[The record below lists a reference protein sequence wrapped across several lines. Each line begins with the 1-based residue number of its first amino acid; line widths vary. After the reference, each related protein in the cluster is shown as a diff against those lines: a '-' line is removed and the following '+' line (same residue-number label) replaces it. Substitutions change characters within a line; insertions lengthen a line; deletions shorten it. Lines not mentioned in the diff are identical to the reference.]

1 VTAEPLVEELVPASA
16 RPSRRGNRGDLLLDV
31 RGLRTTF
38 HTRDGV
44 VHAVDGIDF
53 HVNRGEIVGLVGESG
68 CGKSVTSL
76 SILRLIAPPGRIE
89 AGEVMFDGNDLLKLP
104 AERMRKIRGD
114 RISMIFQQ
122 PTSSLNPVM
131 DVGTQIAEVLEI
143 HRRMSERA
151 ARARA
156 GEMLRMVGIPDPER
170 RLKAFPHEIS
180 GGMAQRVMIAMA
192 LALEPELL
200 IADEPTTALDV
211 TIQAQI
217 LDLMRTLQENTGT
230 AIILI
235 THDLG
240 VVAEM
245 CDRVAVMYAGEIVE
259 EADVGPLFHD
269 PKHPYTQGLIGSI
282 PVLGEVRDSL
292 AVIPGSV
299 PNLLDPPRGCRFEP
313 RCFARDEFGVAEQAA
328 TAHPRLLPVAPAGV
342 TTDLGPAGSAG
353 GSVPHTVRCWIYHD
367 QEGRP
372 TGTRG
377 PVPPRRTQRVIH
389 EHAMGGL
396 D

>member
-1 VTAEPLVEELVPASA
+1 MTGSSATAQPIIEELPARRST
-16 RPSRRGNRGDLLLDV
+16 RRGQRGDRLLEV
-31 RGLRTTF
+31 RGLHTSF
-38 HTRDGV
+38 YTRDGV
-44 VHAVDGIDF
+44 VRAVDGIDF
-53 HVNRGEIVGLVGESG
+53 HVDRGEIVGLVGESG

-76 SILRLIAPPGRIE
+76 SIMRLIAPPGRIE
-89 AGEVMFDGNDLLKLP
+89 AGEVLFDGQDLLKVSGD
-104 AERMRKIRGD
+104 AMRKIRGD

-131 DVGTQIAEVLEI
+131 DIGRQIAEVLQI
-143 HRRMSERA
+143 HRGMNEKGARQRA
-151 ARARA
+151 S
-156 GEMLRMVGIPDPER
+156 EMLKMVGIPDPER

-192 LALEPELL
+192 LSLEPELL

-217 LDLMRTLQENTGT
+217 LDLMRRLQQETGT

-245 CDRVAVMYAGEIVE
+245 ADRVAVMYAGEIVE
-259 EADVGPLFHD
+259 ETDVTTLFRD

-282 PVLGEVRDSL
+282 PVLGEVRESL
-292 AVIPGSV
+292 AVIPGNV
-299 PNLLDPPRGCRFEP
+299 PNLLDPPPGCRFEP
-313 RCFARDEFGVAEQAA
+313 RCTAREPFGVSALAA
-328 TAHPRLLPVAPAGV
+328 TSHPHLLSV
-342 TTDLGPAGSAG
+342 G
-353 GSVPHTVRCWIYHD
+353 GATSHTVRCFIYHD
-367 QEGRP
+367 EAGRP
-372 TGTRG
+372 TGAAG
-377 PVPPRRTQRVIH
+377 PIPPARTARVVH
-389 EHAMGGL
+389 EHAQGL